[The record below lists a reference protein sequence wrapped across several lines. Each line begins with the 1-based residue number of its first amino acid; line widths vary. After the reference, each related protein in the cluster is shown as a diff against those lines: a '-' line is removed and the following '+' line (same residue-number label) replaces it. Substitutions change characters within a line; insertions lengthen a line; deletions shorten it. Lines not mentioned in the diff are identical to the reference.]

1 MKRRGFLGAAS
12 ALALTF
18 SLSTAAVAE
27 DKKYTIALVP
37 GLTTD
42 AFYITMQK
50 GAQAAADAL
59 GAGTGVGQAGQ
70 TGKIKVVA
78 FDAPGSN
85 VDNIKTGLVDMAIAQ
100 HLAEIGY

>member
-1 MKRRGFLGAAS
+1 
-12 ALALTF
+12 
-18 SLSTAAVAE
+18 LSTAAQAQ
-27 DKKYTIALVP
+27 DKLTIAQVP

-42 AFYITMQK
+42 AFCITMQK

-85 VDNIKTGLVDMAIAQ
+85 VDNTKTGLVDMAIAQ